1 MLRYPRS
8 ALMRQSPGG
17 SPAVAARAAAAAT
30 LARRLRVAGRRLR
43 HLSGGVK
50 YNPLTGERPVL
61 SPELDHELSV
71 IDEIVN
77 EIQQGA
83 ADRGDDESTLATY
96 GDAVAQQIR
105 DGHEAVARAAQAAA
119 AAGAVLR
126 GLLSAPEDARLDA
139 PYGLGAPKRHHPGA
153 LCTIV
158 AARAEGLASAL
169 KSTAIAKLNL
179 IGAR

>member
-8 ALMRQSPGG
+8 APMRQSPGG
-17 SPAVAARAAAAAT
+17 SPAVAARAAAAAA
-30 LARRLRVAGRRLR
+30 LARRLREAGRRLR
-43 HLSGGVK
+43 HLSGAVK

-61 SPELDHELSV
+61 SPELDHELTV
-71 IDEIVN
+71 IEEIVT

-83 ADRGDDESTLATY
+83 ADRGADESALATY
-96 GDAVAQQIR
+96 GDAVTRQVR
-105 DGHEAVARAAQAAA
+105 DAHEAVTREAQAAA
-119 AAGAVLR
+119 AAVAVLR
-126 GLLSAPEDARLDA
+126 GLLSEPEDARLDA

-158 AARAEGLASAL
+158 AARAEGLAAAL
-169 KSTAIAKLNL
+169 ESTAIAKLNL